1 MSKVLVAYFSA
12 SGVTRK
18 VAAEIAKA
26 EQAERFLKLIWQY
39 GHLSLVY
46 KSHSLVINYV

>member
-1 MSKVLVAYFSA
+1 MSKALVAYFPA

-26 EQAERFLKLIWQY
+26 EQEDLFEILPEVGL
-39 GHLSLVY
+39 
-46 KSHSLVINYV
+46 